1 MAEELPANAR
11 RWPVQKRSRDRLER
25 VLRVA
30 EGLIVERGFANLNMR
45 EVAEIANVNISTI
58 YAYFPNSRSL
68 LRVIALRYI
77 EESEKRAKEL
87 YGRVSDL
94 NSPREKMVD
103 EILDVV
109 IEFYHSH
116 SNWNAIWR
124 GMQSDNELMHMD
136 IEDTKVNS
144 SLLASLLKRINP
156 DLDGDVELTAMILT
170 TINGAV
176 IRLASELTVR
186 EREAVYRQLRQ
197 LVRRMLIY

>member
-1 MAEELPANAR
+1 MAEEIPANAR
-11 RWPVQKRSRDRLER
+11 RWPVQKRSRERLER

-58 YAYFPNSRSL
+58 YAYFPNSQSL

-77 EESEKRAKEL
+77 EESANRAKEL

-109 IEFYHSH
+109 IEFYESH
-116 SNWNAIWR
+116 PNWNAIWR
-124 GMQSDNELMHMD
+124 GMQSDNELMAMD

-144 SLLASLLKRINP
+144 SLLGLLLKRINP
-156 DLDGDVELTAMILT
+156 DLDDDIDLTAVILT
-170 TINGAV
+170 AINGAV
-176 IRLASELTVR
+176 IRLASELSVR
-186 EREAVYRQLRQ
+186 EREAIYRQLRR